1 MTISDVGHNFRAI
14 YDATHHEPSPKG
26 TVGKLPAV
34 ELYSHL
40 CPRQIPFIDG
50 DLNFRVR
57 TKGWSQDD
65 YTPFALAGG
74 VQCALN
80 NTHTLFHQYQKHLL
94 THDLPKMKQ
103 YVRKISNA
111 GRNIPIDESEYYSV
125 RTDIQNFYIHTH
137 HFLKS
142 IHSDPNVR
150 MRQIFD
156 RHFCSNCFD
165 HMELLEQM
173 AALISL
179 QGETGHT
186 LPLKA
191 LIDASFGRT
200 VEDGSLHDFVKILKD
215 KNVSFAA
222 LHNGL
227 KAVVDYAQKSK
238 VTADDLEGNII
249 PSLDKLEYAL
259 YDIDAALFSFINPV
273 HIDWRNTLHEGSE
286 LVSVQYKNNASE
298 QSSIRYRF
306 ILGAQIGK
314 KQQGLDHNIYFEI
327 KECYETTRV
336 FSNESQHELKY
347 EPLIQFNNSLE
358 KTNEDIKR
366 NRVILISLNEAI
378 PGIRNCKSELCFG
391 MELSSIQFI
400 DNQGRFALVEKLQEN
415 NEALIHVIPQWIK
428 WAIKEVENAP
438 VSLDPLGSPQKFL
451 FNSEGILTAVK
462 LLRPTPSFSFNVWE
476 QFVYEIVK
484 GDKNNFKS
492 IMTKSELDSL
502 EEAKF
507 IRNSVISSFEEGQF
521 NPQEQCKKQT
531 FQDKNVLKL
540 ALDLRAEMNKLME
553 NCCRSLES
561 KGISSPSKD
570 EIKNLL
576 LKNYVESGG
585 VSLLWPTL
593 QEDVIKLYL
602 EKNIAKS

>member
-1 MTISDVGHNFRAI
+1 MTLSDVGHNFRAI
-14 YDATHHEPSPKG
+14 YDATHHGPSSKG
-26 TVGKLPAV
+26 TGGKLPAV

-57 TKGWSQDD
+57 TRWFEDD
-65 YTPFALAGG
+65 YTQFALAGA
-74 VQCALN
+74 VQSALN
-80 NTHTLFHQYQKHLL
+80 NTHTLFHQHQKHLL

-111 GRNIPIDESEYYSV
+111 GRNTPIDESEYYSV

-142 IHSDPNVR
+142 IYSDPNVR

-156 RHFCSNCFD
+156 SHFCPNCFD

-215 KNVSFAA
+215 KNVSFST

-227 KAVVDYAQKSK
+227 KAVIEYAQKSK

-249 PSLDKLEYAL
+249 PSLDRLEYAL

-273 HIDWRNTLHEGSE
+273 HMDWRNTLHEGSE
-286 LVSVQYKNNASE
+286 LVSIQYKNNASE
-298 QSSIRYRF
+298 QSAIRYRF

-540 ALDLRAEMNKLME
+540 ALDLRAEMNKLLE
-553 NCCRSLES
+553 TCCRSLES
-561 KGISSPSKD
+561 KGISSPSKE
-570 EIKNLL
+570 EIKNFL
-576 LKNYVESGG
+576 LKHYVESGG